1 MANHSMDCPGQATL
15 IRRLRNADA
24 YPHRVGAVELIETHI
39 SVVLLAGDFAYK
51 LKRPVNLGFLD
62 FSTLARRQFFCREEL
77 RLNRRLAPAL
87 YLGVVPITGPVDQP
101 RIDGDG
107 EVLEYAVKMRRFPQ
121 QALLTNRPPDAA
133 IIDAIVRRIAH
144 FHAGL
149 PPASPDTP
157 FGTAEAVVEPMREN
171 FAQVR
176 AGVVDASV
184 SAALNRYERWTELWY
199 LRLRDRLERRRRG
212 GFIRECHGDLHRGN
226 IAVLDGEPMIFDCI
240 EFSPRLRW
248 IDTMSEVAFFV
259 MDLRGAGE
267 SGLARRALNR
277 YLELSGDYAGLAL
290 LRFYQVYRAMVRA
303 KVIGIRLAQGQL
315 QRNERAAACMQLRG
329 YLRLCRTIAV
339 RRRPRLII
347 ACGLSGSGKT
357 WLGNALREHLPL
369 IHIRS
374 DVERKRLFGLS
385 PDDRTASAP
394 GAGIYDAEGG
404 RRTYARLVELARDI
418 LGNRYSVLVDATFLR
433 ADQRKPFQ
441 HLAAELGCRFTLLA
455 LDAPEAVLRRRVSER
470 LVSAT
475 DASEAGLAVL
485 DRQLATRERLQ
496 QNECSSAIYL
506 NTAEPMRLD
515 ALLQALA
522 CA

>member
-1 MANHSMDCPGQATL
+1 VANDSMERIGQATL
-15 IRRLRNADA
+15 IRGLRNANA
-24 YPHRVGAVELIETHI
+24 YPHPVGAVELIETHI
-39 SVVLLAGDFAYK
+39 SVVLLAGEFAYK
-51 LKRPVNLGFLD
+51 LKKPVDLGFLD
-62 FSTLARRQFFCREEL
+62 FSTLARRQFFCQEEL
-77 RLNRRLAPAL
+77 RLNRRLAPAI
-87 YLGVVPITGPVDQP
+87 YLGVVPITGSVDQP

-121 QALLTNRPPDAA
+121 QALLTESPPDAA
-133 IIDAIVRRIAH
+133 IIDAIVRRIAL

-149 PPASPDTP
+149 PPAPPDTP
-157 FGTAEAVVEPMREN
+157 FGAAEAVVEPMREN

-176 AGVVDASV
+176 AAVVHTSV
-184 SAALNRYERWTELWY
+184 LAAVNRLERWTELWF
-199 LRLRDRLERRRRG
+199 LRLRDRLEQRRRG

-248 IDTMSEVAFFV
+248 IDTMSEFAFFV
-259 MDLRGAGE
+259 MDLREAGE
-267 SGLARRALNR
+267 SALARRALNR
-277 YLELSGDYAGLAL
+277 YLELSGDYEGLGL

-315 QRNERAAACMQLRG
+315 QRGERTAACVELRG

-339 RRRPRLII
+339 CRRGQLII

-394 GAGIYDAEGG
+394 GAGIYDAEAG
-404 RRTYARLVELARDI
+404 RRTYARLLELARDI
-418 LGNRYSVLVDATFLR
+418 LGNRYSVLVDATFLKVE
-433 ADQRKPFQ
+433 QRKPFQ
-441 HLAAELGCRFTLLA
+441 RLAAELGCRFTILA
-455 LDAPEAVLRRRVSER
+455 LDAPETVLRRRVSER
-470 LVSAT
+470 MASST

-485 DRQLATRERLQ
+485 DLQLASREGLQ
-496 QNECSSAIYL
+496 EQERSSAICL
-506 NTAEPMRLD
+506 NTAEPLCLD

-522 CA
+522 RA